1 MKRTENIKGFTIIEV
16 VLVLAIAGL
25 IFLMV
30 FIALPALQA
39 GQRDTARK
47 SDVSNVASAITSYTS
62 SNRGNF
68 PAIGT
73 TTLDAQLG
81 GSGTGTTKKY
91 TSLSNNIT
99 SVTVAAGSTAAATP
113 TVTAGTI
120 TVYLAMKCDPAG
132 GNTATKTS
140 ILPGTAR
147 QYATVTMLEGG
158 NGSGYC
164 L

>member
-47 SDVSNVASAITSYTS
+47 SDVSNVASAMTSYVGT
-62 SNRGNF
+62 NRGNF
-68 PAIGT
+68 PAAGS
-73 TTLDAQLG
+73 TLDNQLG
-81 GSGTGTTKKY
+81 ASGAGETKTY
-91 TSLSNNIT
+91 SSLSNNIKA
-99 SVTVAAGSTAAATP
+99 VTVNKGEVDGATNVTDGKITVYTGMICSTAANGQA
-113 TVTAGTI
+113 
-120 TVYLAMKCDPAG
+120 
-132 GNTATKTS
+132 NTTLKK
-140 ILPGTAR
+140 GTAR
-147 QYATVTMLEGG
+147 QFAVVTKLEGG
-158 NGSGYC
+158 KGSGYC

>member
-47 SDVSNVASAITSYTS
+47 SDVSNVASAVTSYVS
-62 SNRGNF
+62 ANRGNL
-68 PAIGT
+68 PATGN
-73 TTLDAQLG
+73 TLDIQLG
-81 GSGTGTTKKY
+81 AVAGSPKSY
-91 TSLSNNIT
+91 SSLSNNIT
-99 SVTVAAGSTAAATP
+99 AVTVVNSTTTAAGAV
-113 TVTAGTI
+113 TVVDGTI
-120 TVYLAMKCDPAG
+120 TVYAGMKCNAAVA
-132 GNTATKTS
+132 NTATQTT
-140 ILPGTAR
+140 LMQGTTR

-158 NGSGYC
+158 NGSAYC